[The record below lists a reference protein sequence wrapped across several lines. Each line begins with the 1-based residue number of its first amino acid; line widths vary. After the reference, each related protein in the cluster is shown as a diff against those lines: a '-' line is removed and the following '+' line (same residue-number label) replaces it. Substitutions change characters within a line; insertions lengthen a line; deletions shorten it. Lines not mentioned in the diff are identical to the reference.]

1 MSHAG
6 AGQRVARGAFL
17 ALIVWG
23 LVVAAGC
30 RRGKP
35 EKPVSPLDKIPTK
48 EAVVL
53 VGDRKISG
61 AWLRNWCA
69 TQELQ
74 FLRGGMPVQVDEYSL
89 ITAGRLILTKIVLI
103 AGEAERRG
111 ITVSDQEIQDQLSS
125 EMKLFPSTEAWN
137 ERLTASGMTVP
148 ERKEQIRL
156 ELLFNKYR
164 EQVVKPEVIKTR
176 ANPEMAREYYDRFP
190 DQFQRPRSVHL
201 AHIMRSVAKDAP
213 IDQREKER
221 ANIEKARGR
230 VSSGEKFEDVAREV
244 STDVSAIKGGDIKW
258 VNEQAPIAPELK
270 AKVLVLNPGEM
281 TEIIE
286 SPAGYHLFQAIE
298 VQEAGVV
305 PFEEAQ
311 EGIQKQLLEKAL
323 QVSMERAAAD
333 LQKQTTVQFLDL
345 TPYIGKPPEKA
356 AGAPPAGAAA
366 PPAGKVAPPAA
377 PPAPAKN

>member
-6 AGQRVARGAFL
+6 AGRNVTRGALL
-17 ALIVWG
+17 AL
-23 LVVAAGC
+23 VVGWLAFAAGC
-30 RRGKP
+30 GKGKP
-35 EKPVSPLDKIPTK
+35 EKPESPLDKIPTK
-48 EAVVL
+48 DAVVL
-53 VGDRKISG
+53 VGERKISG

-89 ITAGRLILTKIVLI
+89 ITAGRQILTKIVLI

-111 ITVSDQEIQDQLSS
+111 LTVSDQEIQDQLSK
-125 EMKLFPSTEAWN
+125 EMKLFPSTEAW
-137 ERLTASGMTVP
+137 RDRMTASGMTVE

-164 EQVVKPEVIKTR
+164 EQVVTPEVLKTR
-176 ANPEMAREYYDRFP
+176 ANMEMAREYYSRYP
-190 DQFQRPRSVHL
+190 QQFQRPRAVHL

-213 IDQREKER
+213 PDQREKER

-258 VNEQAPIAPELK
+258 VTEQAPLVPEIK
-270 AKVLVLNPGEM
+270 AKVLVLKPGEM

-286 SPAGYHLFQAIE
+286 SPVGYHLFLALE
-298 VQEAGVV
+298 VKEAGVV

-311 EGIQKQLLEKAL
+311 EGIQKQLLEKSL
-323 QVSMERAAAD
+323 QVSMERAASD
-333 LQKQTTVQFLDL
+333 LQQQTKVQFLDL
-345 TPYIGKPPEKA
+345 KPFIGTPPEKA
-356 AGAPPAGAAA
+356 AGAPAAGGATA
-366 PPAGKVAPPAA
+366 PPAGGAPPI
-377 PPAPAKN
+377 PQQAPAKN